1 MRIALAQINPHVGN
15 MKDNVKKITR
25 YIKMAIENEADLVI
39 FPELAITGYPVQD
52 LIFISGFVDENIQAL
67 DEIRRHLHDITAIIG
82 FIDKN
87 NKNSLKYFNAAAVLE
102 EHDCVSV
109 IHKQLLP
116 NYDVFDELRFFE
128 QGKPSKPVN
137 IKSLAVGIAICEDLW
152 DDNYDIKVIKG
163 LVESG
168 AELVVVINASPYF
181 KRKIDL
187 REKIIREKAVKF
199 QVPMIYLN
207 MVGGQDEIT
216 FDGYSFVMDQ
226 MGNVVFRAPAF
237 EEGLYHVEIPSDLKI
252 PKQQIAPKLPIDE
265 EIFKALSLN
274 LRDYFFKIG
283 IFNKILLGL
292 SGGIDSAFTATV
304 AVDAVGPE
312 KVTCIYMPTK
322 FNSDDSFKY
331 SKMLCEN
338 LGCEFIVF
346 PIEEIFEKYETE
358 FKKKIPDNKFDV
370 SDENLQAR
378 IRSNILMYYSN
389 KFRYL
394 LVSTGNKS
402 EISTGYCTL
411 YGDTSGGKNVPG
423 DLFKTEL
430 IRICKNYINQK
441 EEIIPSF
448 IINRP
453 PTAELREN
461 QKDEDSLPPY
471 SILDQILEPM
481 IERFKS
487 VEDLVKAGFDEKM
500 VRKVQNLVKNAEFK
514 RAQLVQT
521 IKISPK
527 AFGIGRRM
535 PIVNG
540 FDYNSR
546 FNCN

>member
-15 MKDNVKKITR
+15 MKDNVKKITI

-322 FNSDDSFKY
+322 FNSDDSFNY